1 MGGMRALT
9 RVHKVKKFTDRPS
22 ASSNSRRN
30 EDRQTTHIQEELKL
44 VKLSHE
50 QESRPKLA
58 LSLKDLPTTRE
69 QLEKTLQLN
78 TPSSADDEILIKL

>member
-22 ASSNSRRN
+22 TRN

-58 LSLKDLPTTRE
+58 LSLKELPTTRE
-69 QLEKTLQLN
+69 QLEKTLQLD